1 MCRNLQRRAIKAG
14 DKVSRKEIMRLLKKD
29 RLKASK
35 KAIVINGVIYLPDDY
50 IRGMIKAIKGE

>member
-1 MCRNLQRRAIKAG
+1 MSAG
-14 DKVSRKEIMRLLKKD
+14 DKISRKEIMRLLKKD

-35 KAIVINGVIYLPDDY
+35 KAIVINGQIYVSDDY